1 MSDSDKKLR
10 QAIKDVEQHISN
22 TELALQLAF
31 KHAVA
36 ASLGKMLCEHIRAE
50 EITLVYADTATETLK
65 IELNNERDIVFSIS
79 SKSII
84 SDSNEVKH

>member
-1 MSDSDKKLR
+1 MSDSDKKLH
-10 QAIKDVEQHISN
+10 QAIKDVQQHVSD

-36 ASLGKMLCEHIRAE
+36 ASLSKMLCESVRAE
-50 EITLVYADTATETLK
+50 DVTLVYANTDTETLHV
-65 IELNNERDIVFSIS
+65 ELSNERHIVFSTK

-84 SDSNEVKH
+84 SDTNEVKH